1 MHTRDSA
8 RAYTVR
14 LEAMLGEERKVLVD
28 FLLALSQFDRERG
41 YLELG
46 YGSLWDYV
54 GPTQWQN
61 QVMHLGSSNSGAPVR
76 AAAGVGLLWDSP
88 LGPIRFDFAF
98 PFLKQS
104 YDRTQWF
111 RFSGGTSF

>member
-1 MHTRDSA
+1 
-8 RAYTVR
+8 
-14 LEAMLGEERKVLVD
+14 
-28 FLLALSQFDRERG
+28 
-41 YLELG
+41 
-46 YGSLWDYV
+46 LWDYV